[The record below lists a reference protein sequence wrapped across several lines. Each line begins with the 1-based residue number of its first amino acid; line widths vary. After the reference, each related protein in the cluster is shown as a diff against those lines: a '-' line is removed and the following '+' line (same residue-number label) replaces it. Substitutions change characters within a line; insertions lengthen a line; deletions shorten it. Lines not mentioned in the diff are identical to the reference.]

1 MQKGLYCGRLAMLN
15 CEVKRGIT
23 VMVLCIGVEVEVG
36 DRVREEF
43 GIRITGEIMQEV
55 TAFAVGEIGIGA
67 ECDESF
73 YHLDIAVFGGD
84 HEGCDAIMI
93 L

>member
-15 CEVKRGIT
+15 CEVKRGIA
-23 VMVLCIGVEVEVG
+23 VMVLGIGVEVEVG
-36 DRVREEF
+36 DRVGEEV

-73 YHLDIAVFGGD
+73 DNLDIAVFGGD